1 MYKPNDKVTRNYVTM
16 YLSYI
21 YMYRDYLQGQKQTIC
36 VITTCVC
43 TIHAFALPYA
53 NIKIILQCLN
63 IKESYIASRAV
74 CEFYTM
80 HNMMF
85 NT

>member
-1 MYKPNDKVTRNYVTM
+1 M
-16 YLSYI
+16 YLSYV
-21 YMYRDYLQGQKQTIC
+21 YMYNAMQKQIFC

-53 NIKIILQCLN
+53 NTKIILISVQCLN

-85 NT
+85 NTRTLQYYTAD